1 MIARYKR
8 REFIKAT
15 CLAGIGL
22 ISSNLFAVNDPK
34 HNKKGIINNIFTDK
48 VHTKLEDGSIHSTP
62 YIRIDSGIDGPSLLL
77 VAAQHG
83 NEVQGVE
90 VARRFKDYCAG
101 NLAAGNVWIIPI
113 ADLRAVRSRKYTV
126 ESTPEKRFTETN
138 LNRSWPGDVNG
149 HSNQR
154 IANSLN
160 REIVRYC
167 THAVDIHCWE
177 HYRAAETLSESNNE
191 QAAEMAGVTTT
202 RFISYGVFPGNQNAN
217 ITIRRFMS
225 ATERAAITIEL
236 AGQYQMREDQVLIGL
251 SSMINI
257 AKQLGMIN
265 GEPEILKDER
275 AVRTKE
281 TSYEITAP
289 CSGIFMPAKRID
301 SQETL
306 TPDDLVVEGQ
316 QLGHIIN
323 EKNLKAVPFFAP
335 VSGYLWHLGLCHWNL
350 CDILLSAQHPYVEK
364 GDTVAVIVKT

>member
-15 CLAGIGL
+15 CLTGLGL
-22 ISSNLFAVNDPK
+22 IGSNLLAVNDPK
-34 HNKKGIINNIFTDK
+34 QNNKEAGNNIIIDK
-48 VHTKLEDGSIHSTP
+48 VHTKLEDGNIHSTP
-62 YIRIDSGIDGPSLLL
+62 YLRIDSGTDGPSLLL
-77 VAAQHG
+77 IAAQHG
-83 NEVQGVE
+83 NEIQGVE
-90 VARRFKDYCAG
+90 VARRFKEFCAG
-101 NLAAGNVWIIPI
+101 NLVAGNVWIIPM

-138 LNRSWPGDVNG
+138 LNRSWPGDGSG
-149 HSNQR
+149 HDNQR

-160 REIVRYC
+160 REIVRHC
-167 THAVDIHCWE
+167 THVVDIHCWE

-191 QAAEMAGVTTT
+191 QAAVMAGVTTT
-202 RFISYGVFPGNQNAN
+202 RFISYGVFPENQNTN
-217 ITIRRFMS
+217 ITIRRYMS
-225 ATERAAITIEL
+225 ATGRAAVTIEL

-257 AKQLGMIN
+257 AKQLGMIA

-289 CSGIFMPAKRID
+289 CPGIFMPANRSD
-301 SQETL
+301 SNETL
-306 TPDDLVVEGQ
+306 SPDDYVVKGQ
-316 QLGHIIN
+316 QLGHIIG
-323 EKNLKAVPFFAP
+323 EENLKAVPVFAP

-350 CDILLSAQHPYVEK
+350 CDTMLSAQHPYADK
-364 GDTVAVIVKT
+364 GDTLAVVIKT